1 MKKIIDVKRLSKSF
15 GMVKAVNDIS
25 FYVEEGSLFSFLGT
39 NGAGKSTTISIL
51 LTLQSQDIGEVKVNG
66 YVVGKQ
72 DHAIRKEIGVVFQES
87 VLDALLTVKENLN
100 IRGSFYGLSK
110 QERKAAIQ
118 RVVEI
123 TDCTSFLNR
132 PYGKLSGGQKR
143 RADIARA
150 LIHQP
155 TILILDEPTTGL
167 DPQSRKSIWE
177 MILQLQRETRMT
189 IFLTTHYI
197 EEAANSDYVVVMK
210 EGSIIAKGTPDQLKN
225 TYSSHQLTVTT
236 NNIEELRR
244 ELTSEG
250 VNFKEEKSIFLI
262 QLEHTTEAIPIL
274 SQFTSYIT
282 SFEVSKS
289 SLDDV
294 FITING
300 QDVAQHVNNR

>member
-1 MKKIIDVKRLSKSF
+1 MRKIIEVKRLSKSF
-15 GMVKAVNDIS
+15 KKVKAVNDIS

-39 NGAGKSTTISIL
+39 NGAGKSTTISII
-51 LTLQSQDIGEVKVNG
+51 LTLLKQNEGEIIVNG
-66 YVVGKQ
+66 LTVGKQ
-72 DHAIRKEIGVVFQES
+72 DHAIRQQIGVVFQES
-87 VLDALLTVKENLN
+87 VLDSLLTVKENLH

-110 QERKAAIQ
+110 KERKAAIQ
-118 RVVEI
+118 RVLEI

-167 DPQSRKSIWE
+167 DPQSRKNIWA
-177 MILQLQRETRMT
+177 MILQLQRDTHMT

-210 EGSIIAKGTPDQLKN
+210 EGSIIAKGTPEQLKN
-225 TYSSHQLTVTT
+225 AYSSHQLIMTT
-236 NNIEELRR
+236 SNEDELRSQ
-244 ELTSEG
+244 LLLDG
-250 VNFKEEKSIFLI
+250 VEFKEEKSLFHI
-262 QLEHTTEAIPIL
+262 QLAQTIDAISIL
-274 SQFTSYIT
+274 SKYTSFIT
-282 SFEVSKS
+282 SFEVRKS

-294 FITING
+294 FIAING
-300 QDVAQHVNNR
+300 KDVKHHVGNC